1 MSKKFSKKLFTFRN
15 ECDIIIKE
23 EHNMPRNAIKLLTAN
38 QLNEFN
44 NKYYSEITDDKK
56 YIRIDNR
63 HYSKSTLHDVNES
76 FRINSRIRNIV
87 ITSEM
92 IKIFS
97 EMQGIY
103 RFKNYSIFDI
113 MQAVNILYLT
123 YQNITQKNVER
134 ILLGDIKIKSLT

>member
-1 MSKKFSKKLFTFRN
+1 
-15 ECDIIIKE
+15 
-23 EHNMPRNAIKLLTAN
+23 MPRNAIKLLTAN

-44 NKYYSEITDDKK
+44 NKYRSEITDDKK

-63 HYSKSTLHDVNES
+63 HYSKSTLHNVNES

-92 IKIFS
+92 MKIFS

-103 RFKNYSIFDI
+103 KFKNYSIFDI

>member
-1 MSKKFSKKLFTFRN
+1 
-15 ECDIIIKE
+15 
-23 EHNMPRNAIKLLTAN
+23 MPRNAIKLLTAK

-44 NKYYSEITDDKK
+44 DKYYAEMTDDKK

-63 HYSKSTLHDVNES
+63 HYSKSTLHDANKS
-76 FRINSRIRNIV
+76 FNIKTNVRNIV

-103 RFKNYSIFDI
+103 KFKNYSIFDI

-123 YQNITQKNVER
+123 YQNINQKKIER
-134 ILLGDIKIKSLT
+134 ILLGDIKIKTLT

>member
-1 MSKKFSKKLFTFRN
+1 
-15 ECDIIIKE
+15 
-23 EHNMPRNAIKLLTAN
+23 MPRNAIKLLTAK

-44 NKYYSEITDDKK
+44 DKYYSEMTDDKK

-63 HYSKSTLHDVNES
+63 HYSKSTLHDANKS
-76 FRINSRIRNIV
+76 FNIKTNVRSIV

-97 EMQGIY
+97 EVQEIY
-103 RFKNYSIFDI
+103 KFKNYSIFDI

>member
-1 MSKKFSKKLFTFRN
+1 
-15 ECDIIIKE
+15 
-23 EHNMPRNAIKLLTAN
+23 MPRNAIKLLTAK
-38 QLNEFN
+38 QLSEFN
-44 NKYYSEITDDKK
+44 DKYYAEMTDDKK

-63 HYSKSTLHDVNES
+63 HYSKSTLHDANKS
-76 FRINSRIRNIV
+76 FNIKTNVRNIV

>member
-1 MSKKFSKKLFTFRN
+1 
-15 ECDIIIKE
+15 
-23 EHNMPRNAIKLLTAN
+23 MPRNAIKLLTAN

-44 NKYYSEITDDKK
+44 NKYHSEITDDKK

-63 HYSKSTLHDVNES
+63 HYSKSTLHDANKS
-76 FRINSRIRNIV
+76 FNIKTNVRNIV

-97 EMQGIY
+97 EMQEIY
-103 RFKNYSIFDI
+103 KFKNYSIFDI

>member
-1 MSKKFSKKLFTFRN
+1 
-15 ECDIIIKE
+15 
-23 EHNMPRNAIKLLTAN
+23 MPRNAIKLLTAK

-44 NKYYSEITDDKK
+44 DKYYSEMTDDKK

-63 HYSKSTLHDVNES
+63 HYSKSTLHDANKS
-76 FRINSRIRNIV
+76 FNIKTNVRNIV

-103 RFKNYSIFDI
+103 KFKNYSIFDI
-113 MQAVNILYLT
+113 MQD
-123 YQNITQKNVER
+123 R
-134 ILLGDIKIKSLT
+134 KSVV

>member
-1 MSKKFSKKLFTFRN
+1 
-15 ECDIIIKE
+15 
-23 EHNMPRNAIKLLTAN
+23 MPRNAIKLLTAK

-44 NKYYSEITDDKK
+44 DKYYAEMTDDKK

-63 HYSKSTLHDVNES
+63 HYSKSTLHDANKS
-76 FRINSRIRNIV
+76 FNIKTNVRNIV

-103 RFKNYSIFDI
+103 KFKNYSIFDI

-123 YQNITQKNVER
+123 YQNIR